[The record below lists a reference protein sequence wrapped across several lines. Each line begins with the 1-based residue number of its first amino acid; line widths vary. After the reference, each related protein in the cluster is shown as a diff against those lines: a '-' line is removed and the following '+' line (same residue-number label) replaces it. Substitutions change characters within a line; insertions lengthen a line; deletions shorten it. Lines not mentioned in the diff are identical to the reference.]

1 MAVADDTETPQRID
15 PIAEKIEAVASLHAR
30 TESKVERHQRNIE
43 TVTGWFGRPA
53 FLFFILT
60 VVAVWVLVNGAGP
73 KVGIARFDPPPFYWL
88 QGIVGLSALLM
99 TTIVL
104 ITQNRL
110 AKIAVR
116 REQLDLQVSM
126 LTEHRTAKI
135 IQLLEELRRDL
146 PIVPNRVDQEAEVLQ
161 ETMDPEAVLTA
172 LECKLEQ
179 ALEEFETDQDAA
191 RPHQEH
197 ATPAERH

>member
-1 MAVADDTETPQRID
+1 MSAVGDPEIPAHID

-30 TESKVERHQRNIE
+30 TESHVERHQKNIE
-43 TVTGWFGRPA
+43 AVTDWLGRPR
-53 FLFFILT
+53 FLFAILT
-60 VVAVWVLVNGAGP
+60 IVALWILINAAGP
-73 KVGIARFDPPPFYWL
+73 KAGIAQFDPPPFYWL

-116 REQLDLQVSM
+116 REQLDLQMSM

-135 IQLLEELRRDL
+135 VQLLEELRRDL
-146 PIVPNRVDQEAEVLQ
+146 PIVPNRIDQEAEVLQ
-161 ETMDPEAVLTA
+161 EIMDPEAVLEA
-172 LECKLEQ
+172 LESKLEQ
-179 ALEEFETDQDAA
+179 ALEECETDREAIAA
-191 RPHQEH
+191 AKEH
-197 ATPAERH
+197 GWTQQR